1 MKTKL
6 ILFLCLTSSFLFS
19 QSREE
24 ILKSDVYKM
33 KFLYLN
39 DNINNNIPKFAKFL
53 YYNMKIDEEGLV
65 KRIKSNQ
72 EKAKSNAENLI
83 YIYYKDFSHPIKFN
97 DKYQS
102 AFTKVMLIDTPKGKI
117 VREYSMVGIFDEYD
131 KYWRIIDTSILSDEE
146 LKVHF
151 PTLSDRIVKAIKPM
165 LQYDFDNENLVNKCK
180 DYRNI
185 ELTSTSPFNF
195 KKQNIV
201 VLETEKTD
209 TTADSYY
216 LMDIIRDAS
225 NPCKIKSILKDL
237 KRDKSRFKI
246 GDEVEMEIT
255 AFDSNTYYFITKF
268 KDDKT
273 IYLDDST
280 IVKKI
285 KIKKK
290 K

>member
-53 YYNMKIDEEGLV
+53 SYNMKIDEEGLV

-83 YIYYKDFSHPIKFN
+83 YIYYKDFSNPIKFK

-131 KYWRIIDTSILSDEE
+131 KYWRFIDTSILSDEE

-180 DYRNI
+180 EYRNI

-209 TTADSYY
+209 TTVDSYY

-225 NPCKIKSILKDL
+225 NPCKIKSVLKDF

-273 IYLDDST
+273 IFFDDST

-285 KIKKK
+285 KN
-290 K
+290 